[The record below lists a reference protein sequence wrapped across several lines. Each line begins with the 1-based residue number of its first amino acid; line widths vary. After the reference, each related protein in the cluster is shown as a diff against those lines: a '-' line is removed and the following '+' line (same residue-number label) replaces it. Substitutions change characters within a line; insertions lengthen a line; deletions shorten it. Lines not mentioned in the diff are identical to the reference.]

1 MNIND
6 NKIIIVGEK
15 YRGEV
20 LIVDFGIEGVEEDS
34 WYKIGVNGEIVKVE

>member
-1 MNIND
+1 MNINE
-6 NKIIIVGEK
+6 IIIVVEK

-34 WYKIGVNGEIVKVE
+34 WYEIGVNGEIVKIE

>member
-1 MNIND
+1 MNINE
-6 NKIIIVGEK
+6 IIIVGEK